1 MKLGKIVA
9 VLLACIFALGLLACK
24 KTDDPV
30 IDIGGS
36 ASPNQTDAPAT
47 QQGSVADSATPNS
60 GLSTSV
66 PTSEGTSD
74 INPTPTEAPDNESI
88 VSLGSETAPAR
99 NTMPTETYGLSN
111 AECESWFSDAVFIGD
126 SITIGWKNYNNRM
139 LEKNPEFFGNTRFL
153 CEGSYGVRHALE
165 PISDSSLHPV
175 YGGEQCYIWDAVKKM
190 GAKKVFILFGLN
202 DISIW
207 GVQGTAD
214 NYAEVISNIRRESP
228 ETEIYVISAM
238 YMFKGSEREK
248 LNNKNIYAL
257 NKLLAEMCRE
267 NGYEFVNIASNLIDE
282 GGFLPKE
289 YCSDN
294 YVHQT
299 YSAYAVWAD
308 VLRSLAA
315 RHITGQ
321 GKLVFE

>member
-9 VLLACIFALGLLACK
+9 ALLACLLALGLLACK

-111 AECESWFSDAVFIGD
+111 TECESWFSDAVFIGD

-153 CEGSYGVRHALE
+153 CEGSYGVGHALE

-175 YGGEQCYIWDAVKKM
+175 YGGEQCYIWDAVYELFRPTLCNIISVHTQKDAPRVLLSEKISWR
-190 GAKKVFILFGLN
+190 KNNETHCILCTLCR
-202 DISIW
+202 SCSC
-207 GVQGTAD
+207 
-214 NYAEVISNIRRESP
+214 YAPFHRLQR
-228 ETEIYVISAM
+228 
-238 YMFKGSEREK
+238 
-248 LNNKNIYAL
+248 
-257 NKLLAEMCRE
+257 
-267 NGYEFVNIASNLIDE
+267 
-282 GGFLPKE
+282 
-289 YCSDN
+289 
-294 YVHQT
+294 Q
-299 YSAYAVWAD
+299 
-308 VLRSLAA
+308 
-315 RHITGQ
+315 
-321 GKLVFE
+321 

>member
-1 MKLGKIVA
+1 MKLNKIIAILLVC
-9 VLLACIFALGLLACK
+9 LLAAGMFACK
-24 KTDDPV
+24 EPDDPV
-30 IDIGGS
+30 IDINGS
-36 ASPNQTDAPAT
+36 TAPRQTDAAAT
-47 QQGSVADSATPNS
+47 QQGSTADISTPDS
-60 GLSTSV
+60 GSSTAAPA
-66 PTSEGTSD
+66 PTAEV
-74 INPTPTEAPDNESI
+74 NPTAAPENKVT

-99 NTMPTETYGLSN
+99 GTMPTELYGVS
-111 AECESWFSDAVFIGD
+111 AEECESWFSDAVFIGD

-139 LEKNPEFFGNTRFL
+139 LEKYPEFFGNTRFL
-153 CEGSYGVRHALE
+153 CEGSYGVGHALE

-207 GVQGTAD
+207 GVDGTAE
-214 NYAEVISNIRRESP
+214 NYAEVISNIRRENP
-228 ETEIYVISAM
+228 DTEIYVISAM

-257 NKLLAEMCRE
+257 NKLLVEMCND

-282 GGFLPKE
+282 GGFLPQE

-308 VLRSLAA
+308 ILRSVAA

-321 GKLVFE
+321 GRIVFE

>member
-1 MKLGKIVA
+1 
-9 VLLACIFALGLLACK
+9 
-24 KTDDPV
+24 
-30 IDIGGS
+30 
-36 ASPNQTDAPAT
+36 
-47 QQGSVADSATPNS
+47 
-60 GLSTSV
+60 
-66 PTSEGTSD
+66 
-74 INPTPTEAPDNESI
+74 
-88 VSLGSETAPAR
+88 
-99 NTMPTETYGLSN
+99 MPTETYGLSN
-111 AECESWFSDAVFIGD
+111 TECESWFSDAVFIGD

-153 CEGSYGVRHALE
+153 CEGSYGVGHALE

-321 GKLVFE
+321 GRLVFE

>member
-9 VLLACIFALGLLACK
+9 VLLACIFALGLFACK

-36 ASPNQTDAPAT
+36 ASPNQTDASAT

-66 PTSEGTSD
+66 PTSEVTSD
-74 INPTPTEAPDNESI
+74 INPTPTEVPDNESI

-111 AECESWFSDAVFIGD
+111 
-126 SITIGWKNYNNRM
+126 
-139 LEKNPEFFGNTRFL
+139 TRFL
-153 CEGSYGVRHALE
+153 CEGSYGVGHALE